1 MSVKLKGINK
11 LKIALKGKTDMK
23 AVKRV
28 VKQNGAG
35 LQAKAQRNAPVG
47 TPASTGIPGYVGGT
61 LKRSIQLEIKDGGLT
76 AEAEAKAEYAPYVE
90 WGTRYMDA
98 QPYMKPAFHAQKEQF
113 KRDMD
118 RLVK

>member
-1 MSVKLKGINK
+1 MSVKLKGVNE
-11 LKIALKGKTDMK
+11 LKIALKGKADMK
-23 AVKRV
+23 AVKHV

-35 LQAKAQRNAPVG
+35 LQLKAQRNAPVD
-47 TPASTGIPGYVGGT
+47 TGT

>member
-1 MSVKLKGINK
+1 MSVKLKGVNK
-11 LKIALKGKTDMK
+11 LKIALEERADMK
-23 AVKRV
+23 AVKRA

-35 LQAKAQRNAPVG
+35 LQAQAQRNAPVD
-47 TPASTGIPGYVGGT
+47 TGT

-98 QPYMKPAFHAQKEQF
+98 QPYMKPAFHVQKEQF

>member
-1 MSVKLKGINK
+1 MPVKLKGVNE
-11 LKIALKGKTDMK
+11 LKIALKGKADLK

-35 LQAKAQRNAPVG
+35 LQAKAQRNAPVD
-47 TPASTGIPGYVGGT
+47 TGT

>member
-1 MSVKLKGINK
+1 MSVKLKGIK
-11 LKIALKGKTDMK
+11 ELKAALKKNTDMK

-35 LQAKAQRNAPVG
+35 LQAKAQRNAPFD
-47 TPASTGIPGYVGGT
+47 TGT
-61 LKRSIQLEIKDGGLT
+61 LKRSIQLEITDGGLT

-98 QPYMKPAFHAQKEQF
+98 RPYMKPAFHVQKEQF
-113 KRDMD
+113 KRDME